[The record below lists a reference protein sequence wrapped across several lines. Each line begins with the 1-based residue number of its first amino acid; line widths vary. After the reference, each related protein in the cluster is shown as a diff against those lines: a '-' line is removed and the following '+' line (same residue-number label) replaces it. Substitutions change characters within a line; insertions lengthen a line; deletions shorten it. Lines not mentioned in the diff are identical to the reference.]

1 MGQLSSVSFSEPT
14 VSPKSSQEMQILKFS
29 PMSKARVFGG
39 GTQVFPRDRRGLREK
54 AWNEGK
60 DSLLMIK
67 PRRPGVAVD

>member
-39 GTQVFPRDRRGLREK
+39 GG
-54 AWNEGK
+54 N
-60 DSLLMIK
+60 
-67 PRRPGVAVD
+67 PGVPKRQERLEGEGLE